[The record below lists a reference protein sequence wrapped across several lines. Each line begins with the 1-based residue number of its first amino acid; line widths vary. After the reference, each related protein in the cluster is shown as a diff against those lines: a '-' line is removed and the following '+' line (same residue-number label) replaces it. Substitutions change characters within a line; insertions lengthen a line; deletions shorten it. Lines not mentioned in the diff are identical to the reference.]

1 MNKKYSFKKSLK
13 GLIPFIKPYK
23 WQFIIAI
30 AMIFAFNIS
39 IVLAPAFEGMVTTQ
53 LASDVAKSTNLS
65 NVNID
70 FGAIIKIGISLVI
83 IYIVKTVAQMVSI
96 VYLTN
101 AIQHAME
108 DLRNALQN
116 KIRKLPVR
124 YFDNHHFGD
133 VLSRITNDVDA
144 ISNALQQ
151 SFTQIVSGVLTV
163 TLALSMM
170 YLINP

>member
-53 LASDVAKSTNLS
+53 LASDVAKSINLS

-83 IYIVKTVAQMVSI
+83 IYIVKTVAQMV
-96 VYLTN
+96 
-101 AIQHAME
+101 
-108 DLRNALQN
+108 
-116 KIRKLPVR
+116 
-124 YFDNHHFGD
+124 
-133 VLSRITNDVDA
+133 
-144 ISNALQQ
+144 
-151 SFTQIVSGVLTV
+151 
-163 TLALSMM
+163 
-170 YLINP
+170 